1 MDVFGFNIS
10 RNGKIDTNSSESD
23 LVAKEPVKSFIT
35 PESDDGAI
43 SVAGGYFGGQY
54 VDFEGAS
61 KNDVDLIKKYRDM
74 ALHAEVEMAVDDIVN
89 ESIVFD
95 GFKKPVEIYLD
106 DLDAPESI
114 KTKIRDEFEFIMK
127 TVDFYSKGYELFR
140 RWYVDGK
147 LYFHIILDPTNPKKG
162 IHELRAIDPIKIKK
176 IRKINKSIDP
186 KTGVSVIDSIEEFY
200 VYLDNDD
207 INSSTATTS
216 DKLLTEQGIKV
227 SPDSIAYAHSGLFDS
242 SKKRVLGYLQKA
254 IKPLNQLRMIEDSVV
269 IYRISRAPE
278 RRIFYVDVGNL
289 PKNKA
294 EQYLRDVMNRYKNK
308 MVYDASTGSMRDEHR
323 HQSMLEDYWM
333 PRREGGR
340 GTEIT
345 TLDGGQ
351 NLGEMEDVMYFQK
364 KLYKSLNVPLSRL
377 EAENGFNMGRSS
389 EITRDEV
396 KFFKFIE
403 RLRKKFSGI
412 FSAFLK
418 VQLITKGIITEED
431 WVKYEDYIFYNFT
444 KDSYFTE
451 LKENE
456 ILKERVDLL
465 QIMDDYIGKYYSIEY
480 VRKNILKQSE
490 EDIKLIDTQIKSE
503 TASGDI
509 DTDDDEGDDDGL

>member
-1 MDVFGFNIS
+1 MEVFGFNITRS
-10 RNGKIDTNSSESD
+10 GKIATNSSEDS
-23 LVAKEPVKSFIT
+23 LVTKEPVKSFIT
-35 PESDDGAI
+35 PDSDDGAI
-43 SVAGGYFGGQY
+43 SVAGGFFGNHY
-54 VDFEGAS
+54 VDFDGGAR
-61 KNDVDLIKKYRDM
+61 NDTDLIKKYRDM

-95 GFKKPVEIYLD
+95 GFKEPVAIYLD
-106 DLDAPESI
+106 ELEAPETI
-114 KTKIRDEFEFIMK
+114 KNKIRDEFKFILK
-127 TVDFYSKGYELFR
+127 TLDFYDKGYEIFR

-147 LYFHIILDPTNPKKG
+147 LYFHIILDPQNAKKG
-162 IHELRAIDPIKIKK
+162 IHEVRPIDPIKIKK
-176 IRKINKSIDP
+176 IRKVNKKVDP
-186 KTGVSVIDSIEEFY
+186 KTGVSLIDSIEEFF
-200 VYLDNDD
+200 VYIDTTDMGQPGA
-207 INSSTATTS
+207 ST

-227 SPDSIAYAHSGLFDS
+227 APDSISYTHSGLFDS

-254 IKPLNQLRMIEDSVV
+254 IKPLNQLRMIEDAVV

-294 EQYLRDVMNRYKNK
+294 EAYLRDIMNRYKNK
-308 MVYDASTGSMRDEHR
+308 LVYDASTGQIRDEHR
-323 HQSMLEDYWM
+323 HMSMMEDYWM

-340 GTEIT
+340 GTEIS

-351 NLGEMEDVMYFQK
+351 NLGEMEDVEYFQK
-364 KLYKSLNVPLSRL
+364 KLYKSLNVPISRL

-403 RLRKKFSGI
+403 RLRKKFSEL
-412 FSAFLK
+412 FHNLLK
-418 VQLITKGIITEED
+418 VQLISKGILTEED
-431 WVKYEDYIFYNFT
+431 WNTTYSESIFFDFT
-444 KDSYFTE
+444 KDSYFSE

-456 ILKERVDLL
+456 LLKERIDLL
-465 QIMDDYIGKYYSIEY
+465 QTVDDYIGKYYSIEY
-480 VRKNILKQSE
+480 IRKNILKQTE
-490 EDIKLIDTQIKSE
+490 EEIKDIDSQIKSE

-509 DTDDDEGDDDGL
+509 DTEGDNEDDF

>member
-1 MDVFGFNIS
+1 MEVFGFNITRS
-10 RNGKIDTNSSESD
+10 GKIATNSSEDS
-23 LVAKEPVKSFIT
+23 LVTKEPIKSFIT
-35 PESDDGAI
+35 PDSDDGAI
-43 SVAGGYFGGQY
+43 SVAGGFFGNHY
-54 VDFEGAS
+54 VDFDGGAR
-61 KNDVDLIKKYRDM
+61 NDTDLIKKYRDM

-95 GFKKPVEIYLD
+95 GFKEPVSIYLD
-106 DLDAPESI
+106 DLDASESI
-114 KTKIRDEFEFIMK
+114 KNKIRDEFKFLLK
-127 TVDFYSKGYELFR
+127 TLDFYDKGYEIFR

-147 LYFHIILDPTNPKKG
+147 LYFHIILDPQNPKKG
-162 IHELRAIDPIKIKK
+162 IHEVRPIDPIKIKK
-176 IRKINKSIDP
+176 IRKVNKKVDP
-186 KTGVSVIDSIEEFY
+186 KTGVSLIDSIEEFF
-200 VYLDNDD
+200 VYLDANDTGQPGA
-207 INSSTATTS
+207 ST

-227 SPDSIAYAHSGLFDS
+227 APDSISYTHSGLFDS

-254 IKPLNQLRMIEDSVV
+254 IKPLNQLRMIEDAVV

-294 EQYLRDVMNRYKNK
+294 EAYLRDIMNRYKNK
-308 MVYDASTGSMRDEHR
+308 LVYDASTGQIRDEHR
-323 HQSMLEDYWM
+323 HMSMMEDYWM

-340 GTEIT
+340 GTEIS

-351 NLGEMEDVMYFQK
+351 NLGEMEDVEYFQK
-364 KLYKSLNVPLSRL
+364 KLYKSLNVPISRL

-403 RLRKKFSGI
+403 RLRKKFSEL
-412 FSAFLK
+412 FHNLLK
-418 VQLITKGIITEED
+418 VQLISKGILTEED
-431 WVKYEDYIFYNFT
+431 WNNSYNDAIFFDFT
-444 KDSYFTE
+444 KDSYFSE

-456 ILKERVDLL
+456 LIKERIDLL
-465 QIMDDYIGKYYSIEY
+465 QTVDDYIGKYYSIEY
-480 VRKNILKQSE
+480 VRKNILKQT
-490 EDIKLIDTQIKSE
+490 EDEIKEIDAQIKSE

-509 DTDDDEGDDDGL
+509 ESEEDDSNEF

>member
-1 MDVFGFNIS
+1 MEVFGFNIS
-10 RNGKIDTNSSESD
+10 RSGKIDTNSSESD
-23 LVAKEPVKSFIT
+23 LVEKEPVKSFIT

-43 SVAGGYFGGQY
+43 SVAGGFFGNHY

-61 KNDVDLIKKYRDM
+61 RNDVDLIKKYRDM

-106 DLDAPESI
+106 DLDAPETI
-114 KTKIRDEFEFIMK
+114 KNKIREEFDFILK
-127 TVDFYSKGYELFR
+127 TTDFYNKGYEIFR

-147 LYFHIILDPTNPKKG
+147 LFFHIILDPSNTKKG
-162 IHELRAIDPIKIKK
+162 IHELRPVDPIKIKK
-176 IRKINKSIDP
+176 IRKVNKKVDP
-186 KTGVSVIDSIEEFY
+186 KSGISLIDSVEEFY

-207 INSSTATTS
+207 ITSNTATTS
-216 DKLLTEQGIKV
+216 DKLLSEQGIKV
-227 SPDSIAYAHSGLFDS
+227 SPDSIAYCHSGLFDS

-254 IKPLNQLRMIEDSVV
+254 IKPLNQLRMIEDAVV

-308 MVYDASTGSMRDEHR
+308 MVYDASTGAMRDEHR

-364 KLYKSLNVPLSRL
+364 KLYKSLNVPISRL

-403 RLRKKFSGI
+403 RLRKKFSEL
-412 FSAFLK
+412 FSVLLK
-418 VQLITKGIITEED
+418 VQLMSKGIITEDD
-431 WVKYEDYIFYNFT
+431 WAKYEDLIFFDFT

-456 ILKERVDLL
+456 LLKERIDLL
-465 QIMDDYIGKYYSIEY
+465 QTVDDYIGKYYSIEY

-509 DTDDDEGDDDGL
+509 DSDSDEGDDDGF

>member
-1 MDVFGFNIS
+1 MEVFGFNITRS
-10 RNGKIDTNSSESD
+10 GKIATNSSENT
-23 LVAKEPVKSFIT
+23 LVTKEPVKSFIT
-35 PESDDGAI
+35 PDSNDGAI
-43 SVAGGYFGGQY
+43 SVAGGFFGNHY
-54 VDFEGAS
+54 VDFDGGAR
-61 KNDVDLIKKYRDM
+61 NDTDLIKKYRDM

-95 GFKKPVEIYLD
+95 GFKEPVSIFLD
-106 DLDAPESI
+106 ELKATESI
-114 KTKIRDEFEFIMK
+114 KNKIRDEFKFILK
-127 TVDFYSKGYELFR
+127 TLDFYDKGYEIFR

-147 LYFHIILDPTNPKKG
+147 LYFHIILDPQNTKKG
-162 IHELRAIDPIKIKK
+162 IHEVRPIDPIKIKK
-176 IRKINKSIDP
+176 IRKVNKKVDP
-186 KTGVSVIDSIEEFY
+186 KTGVSLIDSIEEFF
-200 VYLDNDD
+200 VYLDSDETGGYG
-207 INSSTATTS
+207 SG

-227 SPDSIAYAHSGLFDS
+227 SPDSISYTHSGLFDS

-254 IKPLNQLRMIEDSVV
+254 IKPLNQLRMIEDAVV

-294 EQYLRDVMNRYKNK
+294 EQYLKDIMNRYKNK
-308 MVYDASTGSMRDEHR
+308 LVYDASTGQIRDEHR
-323 HQSMLEDYWM
+323 HMSMMEDYWM

-340 GTEIT
+340 GTEIS

-351 NLGEMEDVMYFQK
+351 NLGEMEDVEYFQK
-364 KLYKSLNVPLSRL
+364 KLYKSLNVPISRL

-403 RLRKKFSGI
+403 RLRKKFSEL
-412 FSAFLK
+412 FHNLLK
-418 VQLITKGIITEED
+418 VQLISKGILTEED
-431 WVKYEDYIFYNFT
+431 WNNSYSDGIFFDFT
-444 KDSYFTE
+444 KDSYFSE

-456 ILKERVDLL
+456 LMKERIDLL
-465 QIMDDYIGKYYSIEY
+465 QTVDDYIGKYYSVEY

-490 EDIKLIDTQIKSE
+490 DEIKEINSQMQSE
-503 TASGDI
+503 KASGEM
-509 DTDDDEGDDDGL
+509 EGDEDEL